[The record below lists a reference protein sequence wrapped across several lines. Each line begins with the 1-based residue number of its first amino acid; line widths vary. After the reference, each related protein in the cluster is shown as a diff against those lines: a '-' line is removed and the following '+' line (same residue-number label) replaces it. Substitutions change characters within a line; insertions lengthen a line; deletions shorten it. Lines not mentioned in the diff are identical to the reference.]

1 MSYTEKQQELLH
13 ALDYVDQ
20 EMIAGAVGR
29 IDEKKRRVAVKKKA
43 KINPYLKLAA
53 ALAACLVLLAIA
65 LPTMILI
72 TEYQEYFP
80 SHFGAENSGAE
91 IESTPEYDGSRGL
104 LYEIS
109 EDGQSASFIGF
120 GTCTD
125 EDIVIASHY
134 NGLPVVEMRNQPY
147 YDEDRHYNNFAY
159 GSEFAKSITISD
171 TVKRVLG
178 AIIDECPNLER
189 VYIGASVEGF
199 QSPTMRYP
207 SKIVSIE
214 VSPENKNYSSEG
226 NCLVDLRSRRLVWGC
241 NTSVIP
247 DNGSIEIIGAHAF
260 YHAEGFTTD
269 YLPEGI
275 RVIEP
280 SAFAACN
287 GLVNLRLPSTLEKI
301 WGSTF
306 SNCERLEV
314 VDLNGYSV
322 IEPVMFNACTS
333 LKGLKGSENV
343 TYIDS
348 SAFRGCT
355 SLTVELSPALQKI
368 DECAFAFLYS
378 NGEAVINF
386 DGTMA
391 EWNAIEKA
399 DSWKSNSQTVTVNC
413 TDGVIRLSGK

>member
-1 MSYTEKQQELLH
+1 MSSNNKNERLLES
-13 ALDYVDQ
+13 LDYINAD
-20 EMIAGAVGR
+20 MISGAVER
-29 IDEKKRRVAVKKKA
+29 VYEKKSLVGVAKRKR
-43 KINPYLKLAA
+43 NYLWAIA
-53 ALAACLVLLAIA
+53 PAVAACFVLLCLAI
-65 LPTMILI
+65 PTTTTIVKNFDL
-72 TEYQEYFP
+72 FRP
-80 SHFGAENSGAE
+80 VGAASASGLVERA
-91 IESTPEYDGSRGL
+91 PEYDGSRGL

-109 EDGQSASFIGF
+109 EDGETVSFVGF

-125 EDIVIASHY
+125 EDIVIASYY

-147 YDEDRHYNNFAY
+147 YDEKNQYNDFAY
-159 GSEFAKSITISD
+159 GNEYAKSLTISD
-171 TVKRVLG
+171 TVKTVLG

-199 QSPTMRYP
+199 QSPRMNYP

-241 NTSVIP
+241 NTTVIP
-247 DNGSIEIIGAHAF
+247 DNGSVEIIGAGAF
-260 YHAEGFTTD
+260 YNAMEFSTD

-280 SAFAACN
+280 SAFSFCT
-287 GLVNLRLPSTLEKI
+287 GLVELRLPSTLEKI
-301 WGSTF
+301 WGQTF
-306 SNCERLEV
+306 TNCEKLEV

-322 IEPVMFNACTS
+322 IEPTLFMGCTA
-333 LKGLKGSENV
+333 LREIKGSENV
-343 TYIDS
+343 TYIDN

-355 SLTVELSPALQKI
+355 SLTINLGPALKKI
-368 DECAFAFLYS
+368 DDYAFAFLYG

-386 DGTMA
+386 AGTTA

-399 DSWKSNSQTVTVNC
+399 DTWKINSRTVTVNC
-413 TDGVIRLSGK
+413 TDGVIKLSGE